1 MTPEIE
7 AKMTCN
13 MIIYKIL
20 AKDDSK
26 EYPLMD
32 EDKPI
37 SKYSS
42 KDGACTY
49 DAVVGQSCSQS
60 GDGPETCEDYTQE
73 QTIPKCD
80 CSDPKKYN
88 FADEGRFKI

>member
-1 MTPEIE
+1 MTEEIQ

-49 DAVVGQSCSQS
+49 DAIVGESCS
-60 GDGPETCEDYTQE
+60 GPDTCKDITQE
-73 QTIPKCD
+73 DTTPKCD

-88 FADEGRFKI
+88 FADKGRFKI